1 MDISRKS
8 RSRIEIEKEA
18 SENRFYQNNSKSQH
32 DSILGGLLTYNFPAI
47 FPNINMD
54 LLFDFDQM
62 AHENDKKE
70 EHLEQ
75 RIGDFPVE
83 MIDNSQSVQ
92 DLHLESKKIIEK

>member
-1 MDISRKS
+1 MKS
-8 RSRIEIEKEA
+8 KKRQAKVVFIKI
-18 SENRFYQNNSKSQH
+18 KSQH
-32 DSILGGLLTYNFPAI
+32 DLGLGGLLTYNFPSL

-83 MIDNSQSVQ
+83 MIENSQTVQ
-92 DLHLESKKIIEK
+92 DVHLESKKIIKK